1 MSTSTQFLAL
11 CEAVLTDGNS
21 VRFRAR
27 GHSMHPQI
35 RDGDEV
41 QIAPLPEDDV
51 RVGDILLYRSQLE
64 TVVVHRVIGVRT
76 VEGQVYFRLK
86 GDLALHVENVPS
98 AAVLGKVIRIERKD
112 RGWSTETP
120 RARAVARALA
130 FASYPFTIVYLALV
144 KTKGFLLRAFG
155 RRNDSR

>member
-1 MSTSTQFLAL
+1 MSTTIRFRAL
-11 CEAVLTDGNS
+11 CEAVLTDGNA

-27 GHSMHPQI
+27 GHSMHPQV

-41 QIAPLPEDDV
+41 QITPIAEEDV

-76 VEGQVYFRLK
+76 IEGQVYFRLK
-86 GDLALHVENVPS
+86 GDLALHIESVPS
-98 AAVLGKVIRIERKD
+98 AAVLGKVVRIERD
-112 RGWSTETP
+112 DHGWSTETP
-120 RARAVARALA
+120 RARALARALA

-144 KTKGFLLRAFG
+144 KAKAFLLRAFG